1 MQKVTKVAE
10 QNGWIQVPSTCCS
23 QRHVVL
29 PQVRRTLTSSFLVS
43 RQYGGL
49 PNMTDREFMTF
60 LLFLILVSLCF
71 LVLRT
76 TGIPQHFPNFSEFF

>member
-1 MQKVTKVAE
+1 
-10 QNGWIQVPSTCCS
+10 
-23 QRHVVL
+23 
-29 PQVRRTLTSSFLVS
+29 
-43 RQYGGL
+43 
-49 PNMTDREFMTF
+49 MTDREFMTF